1 MKRLVTLIAVLLATG
16 CSHANTNTAAKS
28 DSQKAAPAPMAAPAA
43 PKAKAS
49 EVASKASCKHGSD
62 VRDLTIVTKGEGCAV
77 TYTKHGETKE
87 LASAEHETQHC
98 KEVLT
103 KVRGHLETA
112 GFSCN

>member
-16 CSHANTNTAAKS
+16 CSHANTTTTKTEAP
-28 DSQKAAPAPMAAPAA
+28 KAATTTVAAPA

-49 EVASKASCKHGSD
+49 EATSKASCKHGSD
-62 VRDLTIVTKGEGCAV
+62 VRDLAIVTKGEGCAV

-87 LASAEHETQHC
+87 LASAEHETNHC

-103 KVRGHLETA
+103 KIRGHLETA